1 MISATRLFVGNLPEN
16 TEEKEL
22 YSAFSHFGEITN
34 VDLKCKPGDTKE
46 SKKFAFVSLSAD
58 NGNVESC
65 KLTSVKF
72 LIHIH
77 IICNIKTIPEYL
89 FLILMPVLPSLN
101 TQSISINDSLANLPG
116 VST

>member
-22 YSAFSHFGEITN
+22 YSAFSHFGEITS

-72 LIHIH
+72 LMHIH
-77 IICNIKTIPEYL
+77 IICNIKTIPIPYL
-89 FLILMPVLPSLN
+89 DASPSPNLN
-101 TQSISINDSLANLPG
+101 TRSISINDSSANFPG
-116 VST
+116 VSS